1 MRTKNLLISLLM
13 ADVVVFAI
21 YRILIKVLS
30 LNGLALR
37 NVPTYIFYALISII
51 TLIVIVVALHMLYQQ
66 VKKRENSK
74 KRRLLSGI
82 GMALLITLTLLSSFV
97 LFIIGV
103 FLHEPEHVIEKD
115 GKTMVALVN
124 SYLQVEVNY
133 FDYENALVHSASRK
147 RWEDYGNGGYD
158 PFEREEMP
166 KVKRY
171 MAFDDSGKL
180 IESN

>member
-1 MRTKNLLISLLM
+1 MRSKKLLISLLI

-21 YRILIKVLS
+21 FRAIIKILS

-37 NVPTYIFYALISII
+37 NVPTYIFYALLSAV
-51 TLIVIVVALHMLYQQ
+51 TLFVIVLILYMLYQQ
-66 VKKRENSK
+66 AKKRENSR
-74 KRRLLSGI
+74 KRRILSGM
-82 GMALLITLTLLSSFV
+82 GMVLIVALTLFSSFV

-115 GKTMVALVN
+115 GKSMVASVN

-133 FDYENALVHSASRK
+133 FDYVNPLVYSSCRK

-158 PFEREEMP
+158 PFEREDMP
-166 KVKRY
+166 DVKRY
-171 MAFDDSGKL
+171 MVFDDSGIL